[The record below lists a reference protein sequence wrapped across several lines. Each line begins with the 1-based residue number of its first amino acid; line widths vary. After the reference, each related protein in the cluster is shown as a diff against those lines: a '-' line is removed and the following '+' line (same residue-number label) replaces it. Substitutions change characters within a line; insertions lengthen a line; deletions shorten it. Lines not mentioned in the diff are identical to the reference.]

1 MEIIILDAW
10 AVWKTR
16 NAFVSQNARPSLF
29 KARTF
34 FKEELSW
41 IKYRQRALDIKPS
54 QITFVHAMWINTS
67 FGAIP

>member
-41 IKYRQRALDIKPS
+41 IKYRQRKAYNK
-54 QITFVHAMWINTS
+54 F
-67 FGAIP
+67 